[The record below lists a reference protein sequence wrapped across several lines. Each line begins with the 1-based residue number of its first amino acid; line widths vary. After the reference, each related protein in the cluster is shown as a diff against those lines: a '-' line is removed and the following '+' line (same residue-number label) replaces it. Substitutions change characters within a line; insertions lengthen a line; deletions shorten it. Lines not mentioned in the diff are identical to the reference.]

1 VQYGSQY
8 GAISAGISITV
19 PAASVQNVQNSAP
32 SQGSAQPSSGGG
44 SASGYLPPSTVVYNQ
59 KLKPNSVS
67 IIPSAPRFQVG
78 STIRLTTRA
87 KSGGRVDITVA
98 GACVIASK
106 SGSST
111 TIRATD
117 IGKCQIYGLAQGN
130 TKFNAADKYLTI
142 MSSFALDTIRV
153 SAPSRAKL
161 GKAFKVSATTKS
173 KKDLTWTASGSCS
186 FISQSN
192 SAAMLSATGG
202 PGNCLVSAATTEDG
216 RWSPVGKT
224 VKVSVR

>member
-1 VQYGSQY
+1 
-8 GAISAGISITV
+8 
-19 PAASVQNVQNSAP
+19 
-32 SQGSAQPSSGGG
+32 
-44 SASGYLPPSTVVYNQ
+44 
-59 KLKPNSVS
+59 
-67 IIPSAPRFQVG
+67 
-78 STIRLTTRA
+78 
-87 KSGGRVDITVA
+87 VA
-98 GACVIASK
+98 GACVITRK
-106 SGSST
+106 SGSNT

-173 KKDLTWTASGSCS
+173 KKDLTWTASGSCL